1 MSAPS
6 IPCVIPEDRLLTDV
20 EYWSGKLNMSEVP
33 RALLLTFF
41 TGLTVP
47 LSVNS
52 SQTWIIKT
60 FGSWALPLL
69 VLQLNLR

>member
-1 MSAPS
+1 M
-6 IPCVIPEDRLLTDV
+6 DRLLTDV
-20 EYWSGKLNMSEVP
+20 EDRSGKLNMPEVP

-41 TGLTVP
+41 TGLAVP

-52 SQTWIIKT
+52 SHTRIIKT

-69 VLQLNLR
+69 ILQLILR